1 VSYQD
6 DYGTPSDLPYDVP
19 GRAGAG
25 VPFPSPQP
33 LPPTK
38 AGRPTAVTLAGISL
52 IADIAV
58 FVVSFALVVLNQ
70 DALIAETQRQIQQ
83 QVPSL
88 PFDAIGF
95 IRFVLFGMALVQ
107 VVISMVIA
115 LLAILLMRRR
125 RIPYV
130 LAIVLSWLFLIAQ
143 IWSFLATASTQAPA
157 DLQAAN
163 ALGQVLTGMSILMIG
178 TAAVALVLPSSMR
191 WFARR

>member
-6 DYGTPSDLPYDVP
+6 DNLPYDVP

-33 LPPTK
+33 LTPSAPP
-38 AGRPTAVTLAGISL
+38 ANSGRPVAVTLAGISL

-58 FVVSFALVVLNQ
+58 FVLSFALVVINQ

-83 QVPSL
+83 QLPTL
-88 PFDAIGF
+88 PFDVLNF
-95 IRFVLFGMALVQ
+95 IRVVLFGMALVQ

-125 RIPYV
+125 RIPWI
-130 LAIVLSWLFLIAQ
+130 LAIILSWLFLITQ
-143 IWSFLATASTQAPA
+143 VWSFLATAGATAPA
-157 DLQAAN
+157 SLQTSN
-163 ALGQVLTGMSILMIG
+163 TLGQVLTGMSVLMIG
-178 TAAVALVLPSSMR
+178 TAAVALVLPSSVR
-191 WFARR
+191 WFVRR

>member
-1 VSYQD
+1 MSYQD
-6 DYGTPSDLPYDVP
+6 DGLPYDVP

-33 LPPTK
+33 LTPSGPP
-38 AGRPTAVTLAGISL
+38 ASGGRPVAVTLAGICL

-58 FVVSFALVVLNQ
+58 FVLSFALVVLNQ

-83 QVPSL
+83 QIPTL
-88 PFDAIGF
+88 PFDVISF
-95 IRFVLFGMALVQ
+95 IRVMLFGIALVQ

-125 RIPYV
+125 RIPWILAMV
-130 LAIVLSWLFLIAQ
+130 LAWLFLIAQ
-143 IWSFLATASTQAPA
+143 IWSFLATAGAVAPP
-157 DLQAAN
+157 DLQTAN
-163 ALGQVLTGMSILMIG
+163 ALGQVLTGMSILMIA
-178 TAAVALVLPSSMR
+178 TAAVALVLPSSVR